1 MEQYR
6 DIGFGDRGTFDWYPV
21 WKTTNN
27 IPTTYEEWISP
38 TFGYDTDKLLPS

>member
-6 DIGFGDRGTFDWYPV
+6 DIGFGSRGAFDWYPIF
-21 WKTTNN
+21 KYTSS
-27 IPTTYEEWISP
+27 IPNTYEEWISP